1 MSVASA
7 VPNQD
12 SIGTAC
18 SVQGELFRFRNP
30 VLQRSERGTITYIRS
45 HNIQRRERIFLNVYH
60 LHKCLNTTCL
70 KCCCMG
76 VYHSGVELFGT
87 EIAFGG
93 SESDS
98 TGIFICSPM
107 HTVSSHHFGEQFQL
121 LSSTCVG
128 YTKMS
133 FSHLTKL
140 VDLMCPDWPANS
152 YNLIA
157 RNCNHF
163 VEAFLAQIACRQQLP
178 SFVNRCSR
186 LAVSVKCC
194 LPKMITDMDFS
205 PHSLVYVPYKP
216 LLQTNVTAV
225 FVSII
230 LILINVQ
237 VLWPR
242 RYLQGPVSPHCS
254 ANARAQ

>member
-1 MSVASA
+1 
-7 VPNQD
+7 
-12 SIGTAC
+12 
-18 SVQGELFRFRNP
+18 
-30 VLQRSERGTITYIRS
+30 
-45 HNIQRRERIFLNVYH
+45 
-60 LHKCLNTTCL
+60 
-70 KCCCMG
+70 MG
-76 VYHSGVELFGT
+76 VYHSGIELFGT

-93 SESDS
+93 SDSDS
-98 TGIFICSPM
+98 TGIFMCLPM
-107 HTVSSHHFGEQFQL
+107 HTVSSHHFGEQFEL

-186 LAVSVKCC
+186 LAVLVKCC
-194 LPKMITDMDFS
+194 LPKIITDMDFS
-205 PHSLVYVPYKP
+205 LHSDMYVPYKP
-216 LLQTNVTAV
+216 LLLTNVAALSPYHSQQWAGLVAKALPAEAGLIALLSKCKGAV
-225 FVSII
+225 THYMQTEKPNLSA
-230 LILINVQ
+230 LLPLQ
-237 VLWPR
+237 VTL
-242 RYLQGPVSPHCS
+242 HCYGSCVFS
-254 ANARAQ
+254 AIAISTFPIRLKAAS